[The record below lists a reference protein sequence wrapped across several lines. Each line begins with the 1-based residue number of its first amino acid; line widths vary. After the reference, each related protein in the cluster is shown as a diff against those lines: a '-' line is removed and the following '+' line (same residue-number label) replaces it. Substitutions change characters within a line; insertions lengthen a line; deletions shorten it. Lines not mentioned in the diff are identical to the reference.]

1 LIALSGL
8 DLAGQSGLLVY
19 RRRAKETT
27 SLLEQP
33 PIHLATEK
41 ATQMAENDENR
52 PLKNFAAPKAIGI
65 QLGYTVPNITA
76 NNFELKPALL
86 NVFSQHMFNGLA
98 HEDPN
103 QHLAMFEEMCNT
115 VKINGVEP
123 ETIKLRAFPF
133 SIGDK
138 ARNWLRSLDIGTI
151 RTWAQMFDNFLSK
164 YFPPTK
170 TPALRAQ
177 IINFRQRGGE
187 SLSDTCDRY
196 QELLRLCPHHG
207 LEKWFIL
214 QIFYEGLDQSPKL
227 TIDAATRGN
236 LMNMSA
242 RDAYKLIDEM
252 ALGQQQ

>member
-33 PIHLATEK
+33 FIHLATEE

-52 PLKNFAAPKAIGI
+52 PLKDFATPKAIGI
-65 QLGYTVPNITA
+65 QLGYTLPNVAA

-86 NVFSQHMFNGLA
+86 NMLSQHMFNGLA

-103 QHLAMFEEMCNT
+103 QYLAMFEELCNT

-123 ETIKLRAFPF
+123 EPIKLRTFPF
-133 SIGDK
+133 FLGDK
-138 ARNWLRSLDIGTI
+138 ARNWLRSLDTGTI
-151 RTWAQMFDNFLSK
+151 RTWDQMSDVFLSK
-164 YFPPTK
+164 YFPSSK
-170 TPALRAQ
+170 TFALRAQ

-187 SLSDTCDRY
+187 SLSEVWDRY

-214 QIFYEGLDQSPKL
+214 QIFYEGLEQSSKL
-227 TIDAATRGN
+227 TIDAAVGGN
-236 LMNMSA
+236 
-242 RDAYKLIDEM
+242 
-252 ALGQQQ
+252 